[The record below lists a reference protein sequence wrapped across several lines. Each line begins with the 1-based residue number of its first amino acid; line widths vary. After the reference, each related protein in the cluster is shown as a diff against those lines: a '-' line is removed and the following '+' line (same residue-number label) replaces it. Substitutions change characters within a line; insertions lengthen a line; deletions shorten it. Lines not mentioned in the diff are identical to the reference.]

1 YSPLFFVFSYL
12 DGRCLKG
19 LYGRYS
25 LRLHF
30 EPYYDGRPNAEGYI
44 VRYHGNYLMQQVV
57 SMELIDL
64 LASNYAIN
72 LKVTGEQD
80 SDAQSVE
87 QVVKH
92 ESAQSVEEEKLD
104 QAGYGYEL
112 AHIKA

>member
-1 YSPLFFVFSYL
+1 
-12 DGRCLKG
+12 
-19 LYGRYS
+19 
-25 LRLHF
+25 
-30 EPYYDGRPNAEGYI
+30 
-44 VRYHGNYLMQQVV
+44 
-57 SMELIDL
+57 
-64 LASNYAIN
+64 
-72 LKVTGEQD
+72 D